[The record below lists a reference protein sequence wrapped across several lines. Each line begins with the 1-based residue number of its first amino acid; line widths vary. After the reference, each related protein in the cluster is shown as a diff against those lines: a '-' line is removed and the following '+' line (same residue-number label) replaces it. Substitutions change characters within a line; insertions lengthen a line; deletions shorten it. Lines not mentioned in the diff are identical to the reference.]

1 MTALVGFI
9 LLFIVAAFLYLQTRN
24 GEGFVN
30 PPSSKSEAA
39 PSDLN
44 QAPITAFPHPVGTT
58 RPIGIPGAP
67 VDAGKQATASRE
79 DHRELDQHI
88 SIWLASAEQ
97 RERESP
103 GSLTPEQ
110 LKRRA
115 TLHGRLADV
124 RTQYASGQTATDLL
138 DETNQLRREN
148 AGWHSAAG
156 PAVAGAAAG
165 AAGAAGAAA
174 GAVAGPNKQTQT
186 PTPLSH
192 AANPADVIADLQS
205 ICRRLAPAEPPGPI
219 TKLMTR
225 LQSGAATRTEVE
237 SARTIA
243 ADIQNQTGPI
253 GVGVGSWVAA
263 YDPHDWSSREKR
275 LCKQIREAFPR
286 DAEALGCPA
295 IGRGN
300 GNENANA
307 NESENIVRLVCDR
320 IRYSV
325 PSVSPDQFN
334 CP

>member
-1 MTALVGFI
+1 MATLVGFI

-30 PPSSKSEAA
+30 PPSSKTEAA

-67 VDAGKQATASRE
+67 VDTGKQATASRE
-79 DHRELDQHI
+79 DHQELDQHI

-110 LKRRA
+110 LKRRV

-124 RTQYASGQTATDLL
+124 RTQYASGQVRDSATDLL

-156 PAVAGAAAG
+156 AAVA
-165 AAGAAGAAA
+165 
-174 GAVAGPNKQTQT
+174 NKKTQTQT

-192 AANPADVIADLQS
+192 AENPADVIADLQS

-253 GVGVGSWVAA
+253 GCGVGSWVAA
-263 YDPHDWSSREKR
+263 YDPHDWPSREKR

-300 GNENANA
+300 ANG